1 MNQKGT
7 SVLELVTVIGIF
19 SMLFGFVAINIF
31 NSETKATIQSSLTT
45 LVTDIKQQQIKAMSQ
60 ETGDHGVYFSE
71 SSYTL
76 FSGSTYYA
84 TNSANFIVQL
94 GNNIIFSSVLIPSRT
109 LVFAKRTGE
118 IANYNTNMD
127 TIIMKNTQSNEIKTI
142 KINKLGVIT
151 DVN

>member
-19 SMLFGFVAINIF
+19 SILFGFVAINVF
-31 NSETKATIQSSLTT
+31 TSESKATIQSSLTT

-60 ETGDHGVYFSE
+60 ETGDQGVYFSE
-71 SSYTL
+71 NNYTL
-76 FSGSTYYA
+76 FSGSTYYS

-109 LVFAKRTGE
+109 LIFEKRTGE
-118 IANYNTNMD
+118 VAGYNVNLHEISMT
-127 TIIMKNTQSNEIKTI
+127 NTQSNETKTI
-142 KINKLGVIT
+142 KINKLGVLDT
-151 DVN
+151 LQ